1 MVPLGLGIATASLV
15 GNALGAGKPHLAV
28 EIAHLSY
35 CIVNCLT
42 VAMGILILFF
52 GRYFVML
59 FTDDESVLRVAESVM
74 SFLSA
79 FVVID
84 GSNAVCSGILRGTGK
99 QNVGAVTNVIAY
111 YLFGLPGAWLL
122 CFNAHWGVRGLMMG
136 LSAGTLAQVL
146 SLSTMIFCFKSY
158 IFTAAIKVDAGG
170 KGKGKG
176 KGGGGGKEQEMM
188 RRVGRDGGGFG
199 GGVGGG
205 GGGAGRDVRPAAK
218 TFIIEEIGDGDDEWN
233 DC

>member
-15 GNALGAGKPHLAV
+15 GNALGAGKTQLAV

-35 CIVNCLT
+35 VVVNCLT
-42 VAMGILILFF
+42 VCMGVLILFF
-52 GRYFVML
+52 GRYFVVL
-59 FTDDESVLRVAESVM
+59 FTNDESVLRVAESVM

-99 QNVGAVTNVIAY
+99 QNVGAVTNVVAY

-146 SLSTMIFCFKSY
+146 SLSTMIFCFRGY
-158 IFTAAIKVDAGG
+158 IFTPAIKAEAGG
-170 KGKGKG
+170 D
-176 KGGGGGKEQEMM
+176 KE
-188 RRVGRDGGGFG
+188 RDKEKERERESRGPDP
-199 GGVGGG
+199 
-205 GGGAGRDVRPAAK
+205 GGAPGTAK
-218 TFIIEEIGDGDDEWN
+218 KFVIIEEMGDGDDEWA
-233 DC
+233 DS